1 MVKSLFEKYKIKYR
15 LLFIAFIVL
24 CGLFLLVS
32 QSLVFLRGQLME
44 DKRIKTRH
52 VVDSAYGVVEHYYK
66 AAKAGKMSE
75 DEAKT
80 EASGVLR
87 GMRYDEKEY
96 FWINDMKP
104 VMVMHPIKPELE
116 GKDLSDMKDPKGKKL
131 FMEFVETVKKSKA
144 GYVDYLWPKPNFQ
157 EPVQKV
163 SYVKGFEPW
172 GWVIGSGIYIDDVNA
187 AYKSTM
193 LKFGSIALVIMML
206 IIGTIYLINKS
217 ITSPLDHLAA
227 KVEVIANGDLTV
239 TLDTNG
245 KDEISHLSGSMNR
258 MVQTLKSTIDRIT
271 KSADDVVKAV
281 AVLRERSERS
291 TEGAQNQSRQAEQ
304 IATAAE
310 EMSQTIT
317 DISKNSATAADKSEE
332 AMDVTIAGQ
341 NIAKNAVETV
351 TKVSSSTGELGS
363 MINGLNGKIAEIK
376 DIITVIKDI
385 ADQTNLL
392 ALNAAI
398 EAARAGEQGRGF
410 AVVADEVRKLAERTI
425 RETEHITGKIRA
437 IWAVSAET
445 TAAMEDATVEVNKAA
460 EFIKGGIANALVAI
474 VDTNKQVK
482 DQITRIAV
490 AVEEQSAA
498 SSEVVNN
505 IEQTAHIAKEM
516 EAMSG
521 EIMREIDG
529 LMQVAEGLRTATA
542 GFKL

>member
-1 MVKSLFEKYKIKYR
+1 MTTLFEKFKIKYR
-15 LLFIAFIVL
+15 LFSIAFIVL

-44 DKRIKTRH
+44 DRKDKTRH
-52 VVDSAYGVVEHYYK
+52 LVEAAHTVVDHYFK
-66 AAKAGKMSE
+66 LSKAGKMSE
-75 DEAKT
+75 DDAK
-80 EASGVLR
+80 AAAIGALKS
-87 GMRYDEKEY
+87 MRYDEKEY

-104 VMVMHPIKPELE
+104 AMIMHPIKPELD
-116 GKDLSDMKDPKGKKL
+116 GKDLSDNKDPEGKKL
-131 FMEFVETVKKSKA
+131 FVEFVETVRKSKA
-144 GYVDYLWPKPNFQ
+144 GFVAYLWPKPDFKD
-157 EPVQKV
+157 PVPKI

-172 GWVIGSGIYIDDVNA
+172 DWVIGSGIYIDDINA
-187 AYKSTM
+187 VYRNTL
-193 LKFGSIALVIMML
+193 LKFSSIALFLMIA
-206 IIGTIYLINKS
+206 IIVAIYLISRS
-217 ITSPLDHLAA
+217 ITAPLDRLNE
-227 KVEVIANGDLTV
+227 KIDVIANGDLTV
-239 TLDTNG
+239 TLENTG
-245 KDEISHLSGSMNR
+245 KDEISHLSGNMNR
-258 MVQTLKSTIDRIT
+258 MVQTLKATIDRIT

-281 AVLRERSERS
+281 SVLRERSERS
-291 TEGAQNQSRQAEQ
+291 TTGAQNQSRQAEQ

-317 DISKNSATAADKSEE
+317 DISKNSSSAADKSEE

-341 NIAKNAVETV
+341 EIARNAVETV
-351 TKVSSSTGELGS
+351 SKVSTSTGELGS
-363 MINGLNGKIAEIK
+363 MINGLNGKISEIK

-445 TAAMEDATVEVNKAA
+445 TVAMEEATVEVNRAA

-490 AVEEQSAA
+490 AVEEQSSA

-505 IEQTAHIAKEM
+505 IEQTAHIAREM
-516 EAMSG
+516 EKMSG
-521 EIMREIDG
+521 EIMHEIDG
-529 LMQVAEGLRTATA
+529 LMKVAEGLRRATA

>member
-1 MVKSLFEKYKIKYR
+1 MKELFEKFKIKYR

-32 QSLVFLRGQLME
+32 QSLFFLRGQLMD
-44 DKRIKTRH
+44 DKRVKTRH
-52 VVDSAYGVVEHYYK
+52 VVESAYGVVEHYYK
-66 AAKAGKMSE
+66 AAKAGKISE
-75 DEAKT
+75 DVAKAEA
-80 EASGVLR
+80 AGVLR
-87 GMRYDEKEY
+87 SMRYDEKEY
-96 FWINDMKP
+96 FWINDMNT
-104 VMVMHPIKPELE
+104 VVVMHPIKPELE
-116 GKDLSDMKDPKGKKL
+116 GKDQSGLQDKRGTKI
-131 FMEFVETVKKSKA
+131 FVEFVDVVKKSKA

-157 EPVQKV
+157 DPVEKV

-172 GWVIGSGIYIDDVNA
+172 GWVIGSGIYIDDVNSVF
-187 AYKSTM
+187 KNTM
-193 LKFGSIALVIMML
+193 LKFSAIALILMAV
-206 IIGTIYLINKS
+206 IIGTMLFISRS
-217 ITSPLDHLAA
+217 ITAPLDYLAA

-239 TLDTNG
+239 TLDTTG
-245 KDEISHLSGSMNR
+245 KDEISHLSSSMNR
-258 MVQTLKSTIDRIT
+258 MVQTLKTTIDRIT

-281 AVLRERSERS
+281 SVLRERSERS

-317 DISKNSATAADKSEE
+317 DISKNSASAADKSEE

-341 NIAKNAVETV
+341 DIAKNAVDTV
-351 TKVSSSTGELGS
+351 TRVSSSTGELGS
-363 MINGLNGKIAEIK
+363 MINGLNVKIGEIK